1 MKPDQDQ
8 ILSTLKSKALSNNL
22 SSTTIT
28 EIIRQIEVRTVFLEK
43 LLIKYLLK
51 KKLQCNHIKNQ

>member
-22 SSTTIT
+22 SSTTVT
-28 EIIRQIEVRTVFLEK
+28 EIIRQKEVRTVFLEK

-51 KKLQCNHIKNQ
+51 KNFSATT

>member
-28 EIIRQIEVRTVFLEK
+28 EIIRQKEVRTVFLEK

-51 KKLQCNHIKNQ
+51 KKLQCNHIKTQ

>member
-22 SSTTIT
+22 SSTTVT
-28 EIIRQIEVRTVFLEK
+28 EIIRQKEVRTVFLEK

>member
-8 ILSTLKSKALSNNL
+8 ILSALKTKALSNNW

-28 EIIRQIEVRTVFLEK
+28 EILRKKEVRTVLLEK

-51 KKLQCNHIKNQ
+51 QKLQCNYIKNQ

>member
-8 ILSTLKSKALSNNL
+8 ILSTLKSKALSNNW

-28 EIIRQIEVRTVFLEK
+28 EILRQKEVRTVLLEK

-51 KKLQCNHIKNQ
+51 KTLQCNHIKNQ

>member
-8 ILSTLKSKALSNNL
+8 ILSTLKTKALSNNW

-28 EIIRQIEVRTVFLEK
+28 EILRKKEVRTVLLEK

-51 KKLQCNHIKNQ
+51 

>member
-28 EIIRQIEVRTVFLEK
+28 EIIRQKEVRTVFLEK

-51 KKLQCNHIKNQ
+51 KKLQCKHIKNQ

>member
-28 EIIRQIEVRTVFLEK
+28 EIIRQKEVRTVFLEK

>member
-28 EIIRQIEVRTVFLEK
+28 EIIRQKEVRAVFLEK

>member
-8 ILSTLKSKALSNNL
+8 ILSTLKSKALSNNW

-28 EIIRQIEVRTVFLEK
+28 EILRQKEVRIVLLEK

>member
-28 EIIRQIEVRTVFLEK
+28 EISRQKEVRTVFLEK